1 MLTLVKGDY
10 GMSDAVQFTV
20 KGALRGAKTALQMVL
35 AYIPWGGTIGVLA
48 QAHGLSFGEAMLMSA
63 LMFAGSAQVL
73 ALSIWVHPLPLL
85 ALAISTFSVNL
96 RFALMGPVL
105 SPWLDKLSGWRLWGT
120 LFVLADQNWALSVN
134 ELRKGGRDAGFMI
147 GSGIILWSTWVVVTG
162 LGYELGAVLK
172 PEAGHPAFFA
182 ALAVFCAMLVTMWRG
197 KSEILPWVT
206 AGVVAIV
213 VSKLL
218 PGTSWHIV
226 IGAISGCVAALI
238 RDSRKEASHAAD

>member
-1 MLTLVKGDY
+1 MSETVEFTLKG
-10 GMSDAVQFTV
+10 GW
-20 KGALRGAKTALQMVL
+20 RGAKTALQMVL

-48 QAHGLSFGEAMLMSA
+48 QANGLSFAEAMLMSA

-73 ALSIWVHPLPLL
+73 ALSIWVHPLPFL
-85 ALAISTFSVNL
+85 ALTISTFSVNL

-105 SPWLDKLSGWRLWGT
+105 APWFDKISGWRLWGS
-120 LFVLADQNWALSVN
+120 LFVLADQNWALSVA
-134 ELRKGGRDAGFMI
+134 ELRKGGRDAGFML
-147 GSGIILWSTWVVVTG
+147 GSGIILWTTWVVVTG
-162 LGYELGAVLK
+162 LGYQLGAVLK

-197 KSEILPWVT
+197 LGDLLPWVT
-206 AGVVAIV
+206 SGIVAII

-226 IGAISGCVAALI
+226 IGAISGCAIAIL
-238 RDSRKEASHAAD
+238 RDNRKPPPAKIKAEETPDATD